1 MKTLT
6 ACFSILQVPRCK
18 LQSLAYFWQ
27 ESFYSL
33 PGKCANLSKFR
44 LLSSKS
50 DGYKGSYAYKG
61 SYSRKSIGN
70 YSRSIGKKPDEL
82 TTDSSKSASY
92 THETWDEAVS
102 TSATLNVNKAEISE
116 LHKLQYTDIQPKVVE
131 NKETANVTVIVFDI
145 ETTGFS
151 RDKDRIIEI
160 ALQDLQGGENS
171 TFQSLVNPGSRS
183 IPNSHVHG
191 ITSHMVKRPGVPSM
205 EELIPIL
212 LQYIRSRQKKG
223 GYVMLVAHNSRSF
236 DVHFLNNEFK
246 RYGFDIPPDWLFVDT
261 LPLAREWMKSQG
273 SETPTKTSL
282 QALCNTFQIK
292 FVGTAHR
299 AMADVNA
306 LSLVFQRL
314 SLDLKLSPVK
324 LVELSFTAS
333 DLSSAKKKNSR

>member
-1 MKTLT
+1 MRTLT
-6 ACFSILQVPRCK
+6 TCFSILQVPRCR
-18 LQSLAYFWQ
+18 LHTLANFWQ
-27 ESFYSL
+27 EGFYSL
-33 PGKCANLSKFR
+33 PRKCGNLSRFR

-50 DGYKGSYAYKG
+50 DANKG
-61 SYSRKSIGN
+61 SYSRRSIGN
-70 YSRSIGKKPDEL
+70 YSRLSIGKKPDEL
-82 TTDSSKSASY
+82 TKDSSATY
-92 THETWDEAVS
+92 THESWDEAVS
-102 TSATLNVNKAEISE
+102 TSAQWNVKRAEISE
-116 LHKLQYTDIQPKVVE
+116 IQKLQSCDIQPKIVE

-151 RDKDRIIEI
+151 RDNDRIIEI

-171 TFQSLVNPGSRS
+171 TFQTLVNPGARS

-212 LQYIRSRQKKG
+212 LQYIRSRQTKG
-223 GYVMLVAHNSRSF
+223 GYVVLVAHNSRSF

-246 RYGFDIPPDWLFVDT
+246 RYGFDIPPDWLFIDT
-261 LPLAREWMKSQG
+261 LALAREWIKSQG

-282 QALCNTFQIK
+282 QALCTTFKIK

-314 SLDLKLSPVK
+314 SFDLKLSPVK
-324 LVELSFTAS
+324 LVEISFTAS
-333 DLSSAKKKNSR
+333 DLSDAKKKKKNSS